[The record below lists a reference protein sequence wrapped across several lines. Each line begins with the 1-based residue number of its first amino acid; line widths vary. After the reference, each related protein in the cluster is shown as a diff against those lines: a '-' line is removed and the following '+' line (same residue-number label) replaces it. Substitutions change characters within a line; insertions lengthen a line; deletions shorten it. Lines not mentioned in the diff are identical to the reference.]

1 MFFQGHTA
9 VMSPGQ
15 HPDRHLPG
23 HGSIFLYQE
32 PHMTWFL
39 HISLSLLQTWCK
51 GLGMV
56 AADIC

>member
-1 MFFQGHTA
+1 
-9 VMSPGQ
+9 MSPGQ

-32 PHMTWFL
+32 LHVTWFL

-51 GLGMV
+51 GLGTV